1 MITTSACMQEDNR
14 VADYSIPTLAYC
26 RVQPYFPYSPYS
38 MLLDL
43 VTNQSRPSSVSG
55 TQENNTEVVELLEA
69 VV

>member
-1 MITTSACMQEDNR
+1 MQEGSI
-14 VADYSIPTLAYC
+14 VADYSILTLAYC
-26 RVQPYFPYSPYS
+26 KVQPYFPYSPYS
-38 MLLDL
+38 VPLDL

>member
-1 MITTSACMQEDNR
+1 MQEGSI
-14 VADYSIPTLAYC
+14 VVDYSILKLAHG
-26 RVQPYFPYSPYS
+26 RVQPYFPYS

-43 VTNQSRPSSVSG
+43 VTNQSRLSSVAG